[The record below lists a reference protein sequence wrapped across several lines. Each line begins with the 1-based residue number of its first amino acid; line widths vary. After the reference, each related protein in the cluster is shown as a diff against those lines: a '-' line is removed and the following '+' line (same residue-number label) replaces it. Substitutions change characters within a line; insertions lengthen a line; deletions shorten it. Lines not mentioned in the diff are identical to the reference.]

1 MIMSIIM
8 SRKPDNITA
17 PVRLRFAVLSGAWD
31 EWEESDE
38 MGCAWE
44 FTPTPTEEAV
54 LLDAWEVR
62 KEFSELRHDRDALQN
77 FLRKTGAFCWIDQY
91 RPITE
96 SELWKFQAAIRQQLL
111 NPTVS
116 ENRIKLATDGILPFD
131 PTDERAMEEAS
142 RKAWSA
148 MTFEWVIHNRIQ
160 AHVMNINIGFEDGTL
175 VGEAEAR
182 NTFDAILST
191 IFIDRLKKLRFKV
204 CKRPDCAAIY
214 ELTSRHK
221 RQFCSYEC
229 AHLMAVRRSRTRSDA
244 NHNKKK
250 TLIRSRHG
258 R

>member
-1 MIMSIIM
+1 MIMSVIM
-8 SRKPDNITA
+8 SRRPDNLTA
-17 PVRLRFAVLSGAWD
+17 PVRLRFAVSSGAWE

-38 MGCAWE
+38 LECAWE
-44 FTPTPTEEAV
+44 FTPTPTKETPTKEAV

-77 FLRKTGAFCWIDQY
+77 FLRETGDFCWIDEY

-111 NPTVS
+111 KPTLS

-131 PTDERAMEEAS
+131 PTDKRALEEAS

-160 AHVMNINIGFEDGTL
+160 AHVMNINIGFENGTL
-175 VGEAEAR
+175 VGEVEAR

-191 IFIDRLKKLRFKV
+191 VFIDRLKKLRFKV

-214 ELTSRHK
+214 ELTSRHRRK
-221 RQFCSYEC
+221 FCSYEC
-229 AHLMAVRRSRTRSDA
+229 AHLMAVRRSRTEVNV
-244 NHNKKK
+244 NHDK
-250 TLIRSRHG
+250 TKN
-258 R
+258 